1 MKILL
6 IEDER
11 SISSVIK
18 AGLVREHFDVDQAFD
33 GKEGFERAVT
43 GTYSLILLDVMLPGM
58 DGWAICSEL
67 RERTVNTPIL
77 MLTARDTVD
86 DRVKGLDMG
95 SDDYLPKPFHFLEL
109 LARVRSLIRRD
120 RVHKTRLIRVA
131 DLEIDTS
138 LRRVTRGGKEI
149 NLTSREYTLLEA
161 LASHEGQ
168 ILTRDIIQ
176 ETVWMDEDSYSNTV
190 DVYIRLL
197 RKKIDV
203 GFDIKLINTA
213 HGLGYVMKAPEA
225 QEAA

>member
-18 AGLVREHFDVDQAFD
+18 SGLMREHFDVEQAFD
-33 GKEGFERAVT
+33 GNVGLEKALNSSYT
-43 GTYSLILLDVMLPGM
+43 LIILDVMLPGK
-58 DGWAICSEL
+58 DGWAICAEL
-67 RERTVNTPIL
+67 RENKVSTPIL
-77 MLTARDTVD
+77 MLTARDSVE
-86 DRVKGLDMG
+86 DRVHGLEIG

-120 RVHKTRLIRVA
+120 RVHKSRCIRIA
-131 DLEIDTS
+131 DLEIDTG
-138 LRRVTRGGKEI
+138 LRRVVRGGKEI
-149 NLTSREYTLLEA
+149 TLTAREYTLLEA

-168 ILTRDIIQ
+168 VLTRDIIQ

-203 GFDIKLINTA
+203 GFDVKLINTA
-213 HGLGYVMKAPEA
+213 HGLGYVMKAPEVA
-225 QEAA
+225 